1 MEDVQQGDEES
12 KSATTDSS
20 IGNNQDVENEEKDD
34 EDDEKDDVDDDDDD
48 DAIGIEDNFEDGVN
62 TNDDDNTL
70 PFPVDKKIGEFLCI
84 CRGLVDAINGSAVL
98 SFIFSFIL
106 ILIQEVCRC

>member
-12 KSATTDSS
+12 QSATTDSS

-34 EDDEKDDVDDDDDD
+34 EDDVDDDDDD

-70 PFPVDKKIGEFLCI
+70 PFPVDKKIGDFLCI
-84 CRGLVDAINGSAVL
+84 CRGLIDAINGSAVL